1 MYKRNFTY
9 QQDVAVEMAL
19 SQRLDWI
26 KHNIAICAKLQE
38 PSYSKP
44 MTVFMESYADTLG
57 ALNVL
62 HTPDFI
68 PKYPTDEEMTF

>member
-1 MYKRNFTY
+1 MYNRNFTY

-26 KHNIAICAKLQE
+26 KHNIAMCAQLEE
-38 PSYSKP
+38 PSYSNP

-68 PKYPTDEEMTF
+68 PKMYPDEITF

>member
-1 MYKRNFTY
+1 MYNRNFTY
-9 QQDVAVEMAL
+9 QQDVAVAMAL

-26 KHNIAICAKLQE
+26 KHNLAICAQLEE

-68 PKYPTDEEMTF
+68 PKMHPDEEMTF